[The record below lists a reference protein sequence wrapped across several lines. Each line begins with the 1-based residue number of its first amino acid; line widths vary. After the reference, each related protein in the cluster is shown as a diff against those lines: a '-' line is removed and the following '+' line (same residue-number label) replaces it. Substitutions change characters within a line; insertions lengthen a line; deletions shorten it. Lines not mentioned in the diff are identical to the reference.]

1 MQRGILGHGEGSP
14 EDDGTTEETR
24 TRSAGQKTARDD
36 VTFAPRGNRTAV
48 TEGGTPRPQ
57 GTRWHSPG
65 RETDFCNGSF

>member
-48 TEGGTPRPQ
+48 TEGGTPSSSGNTLAQ
-57 GTRWHSPG
+57 PG
-65 RETDFCNGSF
+65 EGA